1 MYYTASW
8 TPFPPP
14 SFLWNLEQFFTSF
27 YDVSKVCLFSG
38 MSWHFFFMMDFID
51 PDTGRTPCPHYD
63 KVGLSGIET
72 VELPVD
78 STRKSL

>member
-1 MYYTASW
+1 
-8 TPFPPP
+8 
-14 SFLWNLEQFFTSF
+14 
-27 YDVSKVCLFSG
+27 
-38 MSWHFFFMMDFID
+38 MDFID

-78 STRKSL
+78 STRKSLWKFDKIWLRITDVSKLKWFQQTTDIAGKIAGP